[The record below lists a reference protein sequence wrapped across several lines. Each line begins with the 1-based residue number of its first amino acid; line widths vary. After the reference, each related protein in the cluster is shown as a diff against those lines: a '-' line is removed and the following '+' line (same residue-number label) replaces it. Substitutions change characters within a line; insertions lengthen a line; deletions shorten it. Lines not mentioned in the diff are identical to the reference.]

1 MKLHYTKTF
10 SKDLDGIAHD
20 QKLKNRLLQVL
31 EEIRRSGSLADMKNV
46 RKIQGYEE
54 YFRLRVGDYRLGMK
68 KTKEGVEMLRLL
80 HRKDIYKKFP

>member
-1 MKLHYTKTF
+1 MKLRYTKTF
-10 SKDLDGIAHD
+10 SKDLDGIAYD

-31 EEIRRSGSLADMKNV
+31 EEIRRSDSLAEMQNV

-68 KTKEGVEMLRLL
+68 KTKEGIEMLRLL
-80 HRKDIYKKFP
+80 HRKEIYKKFP